1 MTEEDLTHIATALIA
16 RAAREINIR
25 ELETQYPDGLDAL
38 HIHEAILTAH
48 IQLDWPDPHITTR
61 ARTLA
66 VVSSPLLVP
75 LIAIMWTTWRL
86 ANLLGGRHGARRST
100 S

>member
-1 MTEEDLTHIATALIA
+1 MTEDDLTTIATQLVA
-16 RAAREINIR
+16 RAARDINIR
-25 ELETQYPDGLDAL
+25 DLETRYPDGLDAL

-48 IQLDWPDPHITTR
+48 INLQWPDPGLTTR

-66 VVSSPLLVP
+66 VVTSPLLVP

-86 ANLLGGRHGARRST
+86 SNLLGARQGKHR
-100 S
+100 